1 MWLAWKRY
9 ANFLIFIGIAACNY
23 HKQELQKNLI
33 LSDTSFQRYN
43 GKVLVLSEADCIGCS
58 LSKSIY
64 AIHKRIKSSD
74 SIKILIYHT
83 SRNKNNVDIRK
94 IKEFLPKVSSYIF
107 AKNLN
112 IMINLAE
119 ITETKSG
126 PYFIEFENGEIKKI
140 ESLSRN

>member
-1 MWLAWKRY
+1 MWLAWRKY
-9 ANFLIFIGIAACNY
+9 ANLLIFIGISACNY
-23 HKQELQKNLI
+23 HKQDLQKNLI
-33 LSDTSFQRYN
+33 LSDTSFQRYT
-43 GKVLVLSEADCIGCS
+43 GKMLILSEADCIGCS

-94 IKEFLPKVSSYIF
+94 IKEFLPQVNSFIF
-107 AKNLN
+107 IKDLN

-119 ITETKSG
+119 ITQTKSG
-126 PYFIEFENGEIKKI
+126 PYFIEFENGTIKKI
-140 ESLSRN
+140 EALSIN